1 MSSKPTILIVDDEED
16 SRAALQT
23 ILGTWGY
30 ATDVASDGREALQ
43 KAAGLR
49 PSLVVTDLM
58 MPDMDGLSLLTA
70 LQQEMP
76 RIPVIILTGRASV
89 DTAVGAMRQGAYDYL
104 TKPVDLDRLRLL
116 IEKALERGRTPD
128 EITIL
133 RRRGKDGWGLGRL
146 IGRSAPLQEVH
157 RLLEQAAAP
166 PPPRLIHRTTRTRK
180 ELV

>member
-76 RIPVIILTGRASV
+76 RMPVIILPGRASV
-89 DTAVGAMRQGAYDYL
+89 ETAVGAMRQGAYDYL
-104 TKPVDLDRLRLL
+104 TPPVALDRLPLR
-116 IEKALERGRTPD
+116 IDNGLEP
-128 EITIL
+128 
-133 RRRGKDGWGLGRL
+133 
-146 IGRSAPLQEVH
+146 APAHSTV
-157 RLLEQAAAP
+157 
-166 PPPRLIHRTTRTRK
+166 TT
-180 ELV
+180 L